1 MKNLFKNKTFLK
13 IGIVGFIAIVV
24 GFTASTTLLPK
35 HAAGSAKN
43 CPDTCVLLTA
53 DGMNPNVLAIKKGQY
68 VQFVTADGQEHEIG
82 IGSGEGD
89 EDHHHEH
96 EHLSDYTSG
105 DFGPGE
111 AWRVQFKE
119 VGSYQFHDHHHPKL
133 NILVVVYD
141 PAKPAKIN

>member
-1 MKNLFKNKTFLK
+1 MKNFFKHNSFLGAALL
-13 IGIVGFIAIVV
+13 GISAIVI
-24 GFTASTTLLPK
+24 GFAATSILLPK
-35 HAAGSAKN
+35 HAAGSAKS
-43 CPDTCVLLTA
+43 CPDICVLLTA
-53 DGMNPNVLAIKKGQY
+53 DGMNPNTLAVKKGQF

-82 IGSGEGD
+82 IGEGEGD
-89 EDHHHEH
+89 ASHHHEH

-119 VGSYQFHDHHHPKL
+119 VGTYPLHDHHHPNL

-141 PAKPAKIN
+141 PSTPAKIN